1 MKKLLSVGLAAAF
14 AFASQVLFA
23 AVVSEETATAAASGF
38 LARSSVAQRIL
49 AGRSVAGVEA
59 HGNLWIANLSPSGYI
74 EIAGSTK
81 CQPIF
86 SFSTGD
92 FVEPDADSPLAA
104 KLVAD
109 DRMVAEREADES
121 VDDNA
126 AWAKL
131 TAPSISSRRLLG
143 ANPTQD
149 TSDAYVAP
157 LMNAS
162 WGQGAPFNDLS
173 PLSSLCGCMATAAG
187 QEHRYWRWP
196 YRYEKSRQKT
206 HGLTNSKG
214 EYSDHVIRVDGH
226 VPFNYDKVLGGAPN
240 PASTPNATD
249 KEATYQTAFLS
260 LWMQSLTGM
269 GYKPGASG
277 GTIKLC
283 TEAEDYWFENGP
295 VMSYWRDGYDSLW
308 TAIKADLDFGS
319 PIQVNSPGHQM
330 VIDGYAIEN
339 EGAADEVDWIN
350 INYGWGSPTGWV
362 QLPEAVTNST
372 SGGRLADFQ
381 IGYRPQKIVQFEPVP
396 KVSASSVTL
405 TWHLPPCYTN
415 KVNGFDIDVYTVV
428 GETESEAGSVS
439 LTVTQPNINTAFSKT
454 INLASAGV
462 SEGTKVKFT
471 VTPVMSDSSA
481 ARSNSATTTI
491 GSPKAAPEIVG
502 VSSKACGIDLVQ
514 QGFYIECGRGI
525 VNAIDVTCSESV
537 TSLKTYSSHLTVLPD
552 NKVTTVN
559 NGNGSWTVN
568 VDATTMAKDWDGDM
582 LVLTLVAANDDGTE
596 DAKNLMLR
604 FNSMRNVLGGTF
616 EIVETSATL
625 PVWFAANT
633 TTTLDAKGQNVTFG
647 AGALCGTG
655 TVVLSDSTGG
665 GSFTFQGLGNF
676 TGTLKWAPSVTVNLP
691 ADMSDFAGTLWL
703 ESYMGNYTLA
713 RNLPSTAK
721 VYVAGNTQLS
731 PGSVTID
738 AAVTGSGV
746 ISIAGVNATFN
757 NLKGFTGSISL
768 GTFDSSGTLTLR
780 AGEEKSVEIWNGTL
794 YLTLDKAQVAYGY
807 STSQINELE
816 SFLGAKLVFQD
827 ENGNE
832 LKRWTSSLAEYTLE
846 SSANTW
852 FPDLNGTG
860 SFSDEYR
867 WSNGLPSAGDY
878 VIFNDNFGDSQMTL
892 DLASNMN
899 LGYVKVVGTKL
910 QIVSGGA
917 ATLTVDTLEN
927 DVETVIKTSQVQPT
941 TVIPNAKLRLTDG
954 ITLDCEIDSSIAR
967 NLRDEDDTTD
977 AVTMGNL
984 WHGTVVFTG
993 AVSGV
998 DLTLYGNTDS
1008 TIRLNGVSGYLAYNK
1023 QIKVPVELVDD
1034 DTTPAL
1040 HWSNGSGS
1048 STVTFD
1054 KLVGDGIF
1062 KTSGGTTEKV
1072 LLKDVSGFTGQFQLA
1087 AKTVAIAP
1095 EMPTE
1100 NTGSNGRLHVCQA
1113 ATIAPGAI
1121 WNIGGGVYFGSGCVL
1136 DIYGELWSLSAAM
1149 TAYGEGAVVTL
1160 EDDAVIKASAAM
1172 SGDYAPTLNFKAGTY
1187 QITANLRE
1195 TRTVNFCAGTGKRT
1209 VIDANGNVL
1218 TLGPKFF
1225 SGSGD
1230 VYLTSSASNGKIV
1243 IEGISA
1249 DYSGTIYSDIS
1260 CDVSYG
1266 DLSKAAN
1273 CTIAVTDIMLSRNS
1287 SDIGKLT
1294 IGSGATLVVTVVK
1307 DHLING
1313 LTIDSVT
1320 LADGGTI
1327 VLQDKNGTVLATF
1340 TQDDAVEGKYTLA
1353 PDSSI
1358 AVEYLLDYEFNG
1370 NMNSVGTDT
1379 TGLTIYNG
1387 SPSYNDAKTELNTKC
1402 TPYIN
1407 KEFAMPADEWTAIVR
1422 CKMPANNSE
1431 KSTILIMFGV
1441 NGGNLFGLVSGTG
1454 ENTVALAS
1462 KTGLIGEAVEV
1473 ENATSQHHVYAMVK
1487 RANRVQLYVDGELR
1501 IDESATLSV
1510 AKKFQI
1516 GSVHGGNHSIYAS
1529 CTDDTSSIDYFRF
1542 YDFAIGET
1550 IIDDEAKPKYAGPA
1564 PTAVWVGGQFEDAA
1578 SEHGGY
1584 SIALPSSGMSVSGGK
1599 LVVASDATTGATID
1613 LSSANPNKLT
1623 VLIEY
1628 SSLAAVSGK
1637 NVTLATVKDSDSN
1650 VIGARTT
1657 ANGALTLTGYYDA
1670 SDNGYVFGT
1679 VPTVPAGTGYL
1690 MFMYDNTTDNDINGT
1705 YCYAGDSIDALVGG
1719 RNSSLKWTGGTRKIN
1734 AASIGG
1740 PITANRVEAWAG
1752 VKIEKVALFVGAAL
1766 TGADI
1771 AYYKFP
1777 EMQEP
1782 EEPTTGAKLVNGE
1795 TVEYFDTIGGAV
1807 IPGLIMALNYAPI
1820 NPNAY
1825 VQVLDPNAETPNIYA
1840 DYGIAYDSANRRY
1853 CKAVAKV
1860 GSAGYISLT
1869 DAWAAA
1875 GKGADTAIITVLS
1888 DPVDA
1893 VVVGAG
1899 QTIRVIAGTVD
1910 LSDNISFAAGLATSS
1925 WTLNDVTTY
1934 TARELNATV
1943 PGMNT
1948 NVEMTASDFALDS
1961 TGEWAQIVDKPIYL
1975 TLASPV
1981 GRFKLS
1987 FEVDIPD
1994 GVYGTLFSWDS
2005 TNSDESVDSRVV
2017 VTNDAS
2023 KMVIY
2028 RKNDGTL
2035 STVGYSESSL
2045 ITSGQHT
2052 ITVQWVHNAGCTIY
2066 LDGNKSYSSSNL
2078 AFTNHDTA
2086 TLAIGGSALG
2096 SPDDVLA
2103 GLKVRNFTY
2112 IVYSDVVTRLD
2123 GTIYHGNDANRA
2135 VITNYLSQM
2144 VGSRPVKMPAPN
2156 TVDLLLVY
2164 DPNAVDYATN
2174 HYATVEE
2181 HAAHNVAV
2189 MNQALTTTD
2198 IDTNA
2203 WFRIAGIYQVDVA
2216 AANVDDALAKLNSG
2230 TAEGWDQVNAMRDQ
2244 VGADVVLG
2252 VVYTNSNY
2260 GLANWCS
2267 PAEIMNGGGAN
2278 YAFAGVRAD
2287 AAWSWVHEV
2296 GHTASLYHSPGE
2308 AAVSYNNPTSI
2319 GCGFS
2324 KTAEADMAELR
2335 SIMASGTAQLAFSSP
2350 NHKSH
2355 GEIYSVTNAV
2365 GEYVDSSGEL
2375 ARLLPYMAKYRDTE
2389 VNAWTITPQSGST
2402 VTSGD
2407 TMTVTCEDSGATIW
2421 YSLYGEETETQY
2433 DGPVAINTSSS
2444 WCIYN
2449 ITIKKGDET
2458 VVTSQVTYMVD
2469 QPQADSVAKID
2480 GGNGYDTLQ
2489 GAIDAAES
2497 GATIILLKSS
2507 SEAITL
2513 NKTIVFSEG
2522 ENATFSGTFTG
2533 SGTLKLGAFLKNSK
2547 TPSGVSPL
2555 AAGWTGTVELTFA
2568 FEASGFATPVA
2579 RYGNANSTLK
2589 LTGGMTGGWLPNVAL
2604 DTTIEL
2610 VGNMTLPDFSTS
2622 FANTIKKLTGTGT
2635 FSVTYSTT
2643 PDLTYSGYYPY
2654 YLIKDVSGF
2663 EGSLTIPENGTI
2675 GIVVGTNSKPSDK
2688 THGGKIL
2695 VYTNVTAHA
2704 NWTARNGIIL
2714 ADAAATLTVAD
2725 GVTVT
2730 TDPAISTTVANS
2742 YVVRDTGVVGGT
2754 MYAVNAYTAAGE
2766 VKTALVAVPRDCKA
2780 DELID
2785 TSNRAAGDVLQ
2796 VYNKADGKYYTWT
2809 LSGPNGTWNPAMTF
2823 TVSGSGDE
2831 STHNTAAS
2839 SIQLY
2844 AGQAVWLTRQDTTK
2858 EIRLQVAYAAGATTI
2873 QLENGTAEKPK
2884 WNLVASPSGG
2894 EIPVKSLESQVN
2906 ENDRL
2911 LIPTGGAPLN
2921 VRWSGDKLVYDG
2933 AEQVGEVVVP
2943 CEIEI
2948 TTETIPAGTGFWFV
2962 SGGTTSITF

>member
-1 MKKLLSVGLAAAF
+1 MHRKMLSYFFALAF
-14 AFASQVLFA
+14 ATGAFLAHAEIVGENTA
-23 AVVSEETATAAASGF
+23 RAVAEGF
-38 LARSSVAQRIL
+38 LAKSSVAKTIL
-49 AGRSVAGVEA
+49 FGRSVDSVESR
-59 HGNLWIANLSPSGYI
+59 GSLWIVRLAPSGYI
-74 EIAGSTK
+74 EVAGSTK
-81 CQPIF
+81 CAPVI
-86 SFSTGD
+86 SFSEVD
-92 FVEPDADSPLAA
+92 FVEPEVGSPFAA
-104 KLVAD
+104 KLSADNSMVAD
-109 DRMVAEREADES
+109 KEADES
-121 VDDNA
+121 AEENA
-126 AWAKL
+126 GWAKY
-131 TAPSISSRRLLG
+131 TTPVAKTRMLLG
-143 ANPTQD
+143 ASPTQE

-157 LMNAS
+157 LMNAA

-187 QEHRYWRWP
+187 QELRYWRWP

-214 EYSDHVIRVDGH
+214 EYSDHVIRVDGR
-226 VPFNYDKVLGGAPN
+226 VPFNYDKVLGSAPN

-295 VMSYWRDGYDSLW
+295 VMSYWRDGYTNLW
-308 TAIKADLDFGS
+308 NAIRADLDFGS

-339 EGAADEVDWIN
+339 EGSADEVDWIN
-350 INYGWGSPTGWV
+350 INYGWGYSTGWV
-362 QLPEAVTNST
+362 QLLNAVTDST

-415 KVNGFDIDVYTVV
+415 KVNGFVIDVYTVV
-428 GETESEAGSVS
+428 GEAESEAGSAS
-439 LTVTQPNINTAFSKT
+439 LTVTQPNINTEFSKT

-491 GSPKAAPEIVG
+491 GTPKAAPEIVG

-525 VNAIDVTCSESV
+525 VNTIDVTCSESV

-604 FNSMRNVLGGTF
+604 FNSMRNVLGGAF

-807 STSQINELE
+807 STSQINEIE
-816 SFLGAKLVFQD
+816 SFLGAKLIFQD

-832 LKRWTSSLAEYTLE
+832 LKRWTSSLAEYTLG

-867 WSNGLPSAGDY
+867 WSQGLPSAGDY
-878 VIFNDNFGDSQMTL
+878 VILNDNFGDSEMTL
-892 DLASNMN
+892 DLASDLN
-899 LGYVKVVGTKL
+899 LGYVKVMGTKL
-910 QIVSGGA
+910 QIVSGGT
-917 ATLTVDTLEN
+917 ATLSVDTLEN
-927 DVETVIKTSQVQPT
+927 DVQTVIKTAQVQPT
-941 TVIPNAKLRLTDG
+941 TVIPNAKLRLATG

-967 NLRDEDDTTD
+967 NLRDQDDTTD
-977 AVTMGNL
+977 AVTMDNL

-998 DLTLYGNTDS
+998 DLTLYGNAES
-1008 TIRLNGVSGYLAYNK
+1008 TVRLNGVSGYLAFNK
-1023 QIKVPVELVDD
+1023 EIAVPVELVDD
-1034 DTTPAL
+1034 DATPAL
-1040 HWSNGSGS
+1040 HWNSGS
-1048 STVTFD
+1048 SGASTVVFD
-1054 KLVGDGIF
+1054 KLTGNGIF
-1062 KTSGGTTEKV
+1062 KTSGSYGTSGKV

-1113 ATIAPGAI
+1113 AAIAPGAI

-1160 EDDAVIKASAAM
+1160 EDDAVIKVSAAM

-1209 VIDANGNVL
+1209 VIDANGNTL

-1249 DYSGTIYSDIS
+1249 DYTGTIYSDIS

-1313 LTIDSVT
+1313 LTIDSVA
-1320 LADGGTI
+1320 LDDGGTI
-1327 VLQDKNGTVLATF
+1327 VLQDKNGKVLANF
-1340 TQDDAVEGKYTLA
+1340 TESDAVDGKYTLA
-1353 PDSSI
+1353 PDTDVT
-1358 AVEYLLDYEFNG
+1358 VEYLLDYEFNG

-1473 ENATSQHHVYAMVK
+1473 ENATSQHHVYAIVK

-1501 IDESATLSV
+1501 IDESATVSV

-1516 GSVHGGNHSIYAS
+1516 GSVHGGNHSIYDS

-1550 IIDDEAKPKYAGPA
+1550 IVEEEAEPKYTGAEPI
-1564 PTAVWVGGQFEDAA
+1564 VWVSGEFEDAA

-1584 SIALPSSGMSVSGGK
+1584 SIVRPSSGISVSDGK
-1599 LVVASDATTGATID
+1599 LVVASDATTGAKID
-1613 LSSANPNKLT
+1613 LTSTNVNKVT

-1637 NVTLATVKDSDSN
+1637 NVTLATVKDSESH

-1670 SDNGYVFGT
+1670 SSDNDYAFGT
-1679 VPTVPAGTGYL
+1679 VPTVPVGTGYFML
-1690 MFMYDNTTDNDINGT
+1690 MYDNTTDNNINDT

-1719 RNSSLKWTGGTRKIN
+1719 RRDNLKWTGGTRKIN
-1734 AASIGG
+1734 EVSIGG
-1740 PITANRVEAWAG
+1740 PIIATRVQAWSG
-1752 VKIEKVALFVGAAL
+1752 VKIEKVALFVGEAL
-1766 TGADI
+1766 TSADI

-1777 EMQEP
+1777 EVQEP
-1782 EEPTTGAKLVNGE
+1782 EEPEEPTVVARLVVNSATAGTYATLDE
-1795 TVEYFDTIGGAV
+1795 
-1807 IPGLIMALNYAPI
+1807 ALNALAMQLFL
-1820 NPNAY
+1820 NPTADVY
-1825 VQVLDPNAETPNIYA
+1825 VEIVDDELETPNEYGASNIGYSATERKYA
-1840 DYGIAYDSANRRY
+1840 R
-1853 CKAVAKV
+1853 AVAKLDNGTV
-1860 GSAGYISLT
+1860 TYPAFLNLA

-1875 GKGADTAIITVLS
+1875 GKGADTDIITVLS
-1888 DPVDA
+1888 DPLDA

-1899 QTIRVIAGTVD
+1899 QTIRVIAGKVD
-1910 LSDNISFAAGLATSS
+1910 LSDNISFTAGLATSS

-1948 NVEMTASDFALDS
+1948 NVGMTASDFALDS

-1981 GRFKLS
+1981 RRFKLS
-1987 FEVDIPD
+1987 FDVDIPD

-2005 TNSDESVDSRVV
+2005 TNSDKSVDSRVV

-2035 STVGYSESSL
+2035 STVGYSESTL

-2066 LDGNKSYSSSNL
+2066 VDGNKCYSSSNL
-2078 AFTNHDTA
+2078 AFTNHDTT

-2123 GTIYHGNDANRA
+2123 GTIYHGNDENRA

-2144 VGSRPVKMPAPN
+2144 EGHRPVKMPAPA

-2164 DPNAVDYATN
+2164 DTNAVNYALE

-2181 HAAHNVAV
+2181 HAAYSVAE
-2189 MNQALTTTD
+2189 MNRALTTTD
-2198 IDTNA
+2198 IDTNV
-2203 WFRIAGIYQVDVA
+2203 WFRIAGIYPITNAVESVDAAMELGKEGVA
-2216 AANVDDALAKLNSG
+2216 P
-2230 TAEGWDQVNAMRDQ
+2230 GWELVHEVRDN
-2244 VGADVVLG
+2244 VGADVVLS
-2252 VVYTNSNY
+2252 VVMTNCNY
-2260 GLANWCS
+2260 GLAYRCDPTGIKNKTEASW
-2267 PAEIMNGGGAN
+2267 A
-2278 YAFAGVRAD
+2278 YAGVRAD
-2287 AAWSWVHEV
+2287 APWAWVHET
-2296 GHTASLYHSPGE
+2296 GHLASLYHNIEE
-2308 AAVSYNNPTSI
+2308 AKNNYI
-2319 GCGFS
+2319 GCGFV
-2324 KTAEADMAELR
+2324 KTAEADVAELR
-2335 SIMASGTAQLAFSSP
+2335 SLMDSGTAQFAFSSP

-2355 GEIYSVTNAV
+2355 GEVYSVTNSI
-2365 GEYVDSSGEL
+2365 GNLVDASSVL
-2375 ARLLPYMAKYRDTE
+2375 AELLPYMAKYRDTV

-2407 TMTVTCEDSGATIW
+2407 TMTVACEDPEATIW
-2421 YSLYGEETETQY
+2421 ISRDGLSETQY
-2433 DGPVAINTSSS
+2433 TGPVSIDTSSAL
-2444 WCIYN
+2444 CQYIV
-2449 ITIKKGDET
+2449 TFKKDGET
-2458 VVTSQVTYMVD
+2458 VGTTYVAYTVD
-2469 QPQADSVAKID
+2469 QPQTDSVAKID

-2555 AAGWTGTVELTFA
+2555 AAGWTGTVELTSAFA
-2568 FEASGFATPVA
+2568 ANGQNTPVA

-2589 LTGGMTGGWLPNVAL
+2589 LTGGMTGGWLANVAL

-2610 VGNMTLPDFSTS
+2610 EGDMTLSDFSTS
-2622 FANTIKKLTGTGT
+2622 FANTIRKLTGTGT
-2635 FSVTYSTT
+2635 FSITYSTT
-2643 PDLTYSGYYPY
+2643 PDLSYAGYYPY

-2663 EGSLTIPENGTI
+2663 EGSLVIPENVTI

-2688 THGGKIL
+2688 SHGGKIL
-2695 VYTNVTAHA
+2695 VYTNVTASTG
-2704 NWTARNGIIL
+2704 WTAPGGIVL
-2714 ADAAATLTVAD
+2714 ADAEATLTVKDGATVNEPTTTVSDSYVKYSEGVYSVKAWMPNLPENPTSTDIEEKLEEVEFEDDSVSDMILGSENPSVEYSNFKTWAEGVAGGVAAVTESKYAAVSYLLGAEGLFEHAPAVKFETAD
-2725 GVTVT
+2725 IEAASCAMTVSITVKDGEDIRAVAKEKVEAMFEATSNLGDWNANKLTLDIDGHVKEDSSMEFTVT
-2730 TDPAISTTVANS
+2730 PVGDPPSAFLRI
-2742 YVVRDTGVVGGT
+2742 R
-2754 MYAVNAYTAAGE
+2754 
-2766 VKTALVAVPRDCKA
+2766 
-2780 DELID
+2780 
-2785 TSNRAAGDVLQ
+2785 
-2796 VYNKADGKYYTWT
+2796 
-2809 LSGPNGTWNPAMTF
+2809 
-2823 TVSGSGDE
+2823 
-2831 STHNTAAS
+2831 
-2839 SIQLY
+2839 
-2844 AGQAVWLTRQDTTK
+2844 K
-2858 EIRLQVAYAAGATTI
+2858 E
-2873 QLENGTAEKPK
+2873 
-2884 WNLVASPSGG
+2884 W
-2894 EIPVKSLESQVN
+2894 
-2906 ENDRL
+2906 
-2911 LIPTGGAPLN
+2911 
-2921 VRWSGDKLVYDG
+2921 
-2933 AEQVGEVVVP
+2933 
-2943 CEIEI
+2943 
-2948 TTETIPAGTGFWFV
+2948 
-2962 SGGTTSITF
+2962 